1 MKKGILSGIMTFFVL
16 LGVLFAGMFLGGEV
30 SLFEREEG
38 GAEKERDESVKGGDY
53 EPFLEHEQM
62 VINVIEENLPA
73 VVSIVA
79 SKYVEYLD
87 FPQKDFFFFQEP
99 EIKERLQTEEGTG
112 FLISEDGFILTNEHV
127 VGDENAEYTVF
138 LSTGE
143 EKDAQVVARDPLQ
156 DLAVLK
162 IEGNDFPTVTIGD
175 SDTVRP
181 GQTAI
186 AIGNALGEFRNTA
199 SVGIISGV
207 DRRVVARGGYTAE
220 VLDDVIQTDAAI
232 NFGNSG
238 GPLLNLKGEVIGV
251 NTATTVRAEGI
262 GFALPI
268 NRARRAM
275 EGAKEDGRIVYPFLG
290 VHYVIIDSEIK
301 REKDLP
307 VDYGALIVYQRGEG
321 RAIVPGSAAEKAG
334 IREGDIILEFEG
346 EKITK
351 NNSLARVITR
361 YNPGDTVEIKVL
373 RGNEEKNLE
382 ATLGEID

>member
-1 MKKGILSGIMTFFVL
+1 MKKGILSGIITFFVL
-16 LGVLFAGMFLGGEV
+16 LGVLFVGMLIGDEF
-30 SLFEREEG
+30 SLLKGMEEG
-38 GAEKERDESVKGGDY
+38 SEEGEEVVGEGDY

-87 FPQKDFFFFQEP
+87 FPQSDFFFFQEP
-99 EIKERLQTEEGTG
+99 ETKERLQTEEGTG
-112 FLISEDGFILTNEHV
+112 FMISEDGFILTNEHV
-127 VGDENAEYTVF
+127 VGDKNAAYTVF

-143 EKDAQVVARDPLQ
+143 EKEAQVVARDPLQ

-162 IEGNDFPTVTIGD
+162 IEGDDFPTVTIGD

-186 AIGNALGEFRNTA
+186 AIGNALGEFQNTA
-199 SVGIISGV
+199 SVGIISGIG
-207 DRRVVARGGYTAE
+207 RRVVARGEYTAE

-275 EGAKEDGRIVYPFLG
+275 EGAKEDGKIVYPFLG
-290 VHYVIIDSEIK
+290 VHYVIVDSEIK
-301 REKDLP
+301 REEDLP
-307 VDYGALIVYQRGEG
+307 VDYGAFIISG
-321 RAIVPGSAAEKAG
+321 RREESAVVSGSAAEEAG
-334 IREGDIILEFEG
+334 IKEGDIILEFEE

-351 NNSLARVITR
+351 NNSLAMVITK
-361 YNPGDTVEIKVL
+361 YNPGDTVEITIL
-373 RGNEEKNLE
+373 RDGEEKILE